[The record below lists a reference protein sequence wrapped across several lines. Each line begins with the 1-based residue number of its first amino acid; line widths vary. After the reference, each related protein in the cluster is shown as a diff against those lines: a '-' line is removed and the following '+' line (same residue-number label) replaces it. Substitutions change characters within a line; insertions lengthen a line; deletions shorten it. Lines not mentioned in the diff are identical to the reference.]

1 MIVKGI
7 LAILSFIIVPIL
19 LGFLFIKFMKNEKS
33 IIFALVVGYIV
44 ELALCE
50 LIGVPM
56 IFLKCTFTTF
66 LYTYIGIN
74 LIICILSIILNFK
87 DFKDIL
93 LSNIKSLK
101 ETPKILTII
110 CIFLVCIQI
119 YVFAFYSHL
128 DWDDAFYVSSSV
140 TTVQTN
146 SLYKYD
152 PETGALD
159 R

>member
-1 MIVKGI
+1 MIIKLCCALLGI
-7 LAILSFIIVPIL
+7 VIAPIL
-19 LGFLFIKFMKNEKS
+19 VGFFISKFIKNEKS
-33 IIFALVVGYIV
+33 IIYALVVGYLV
-44 ELALCE
+44 EFAICE
-50 LIGVPM
+50 LIAVPM
-56 IFLKCTFTTF
+56 IFLKCTFKMF
-66 LYTYIGIN
+66 LLTYIGIIF
-74 LIICILSIILNFK
+74 IISIASIILNFK
-87 DFKDIL
+87 DFKEIL

-152 PETGALD
+152 PETGVLN